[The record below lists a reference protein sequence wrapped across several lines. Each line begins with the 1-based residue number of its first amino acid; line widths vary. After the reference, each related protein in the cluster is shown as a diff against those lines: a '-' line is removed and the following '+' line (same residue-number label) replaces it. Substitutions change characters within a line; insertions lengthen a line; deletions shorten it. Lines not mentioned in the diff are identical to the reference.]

1 MVNAMIAEK
10 TDVQSLHF
18 EHRLW
23 DNELKFFIDEMGIF
37 EHRLEDMVKK
47 HDEPEALMRLEQF
60 QNKFIRQKAVL
71 QELAHDIKIHEQT
84 IAGLLKAGFGTPEH
98 KVSDHTLLRDRMERF
113 REIYAEVKEDFY
125 RYLLVWK

>member
-1 MVNAMIAEK
+1 MVAEK

-23 DNELKFFIDEMGIF
+23 DNELKFFTDEMSIF

-60 QNKFIRQKAVL
+60 QNKFIRQKSVL

-84 IAGLLKAGFGTPEH
+84 ISGLLKAGFGTPEH
-98 KVSDHTLLRDRMERF
+98 KVSDHTSLRDRMDSF
-113 REIYAEVKEDFY
+113 RDIYAEVKEDFY